1 MKLHMESKFDKEY
14 KRICEE
20 YQLNEGIKEIWN
32 NILEKVAQEFSNIH
46 KVKVNPKS
54 LLYILDTLYQ
64 YKIHL
69 KVKDETAEEYIQKR
83 LGELITV

>member
-1 MKLHMESKFDKEY
+1 M
-14 KRICEE
+14 
-20 YQLNEGIKEIWN
+20 
-32 NILEKVAQEFSNIH
+32 EKVAQEFSDIH
-46 KVKVNPKS
+46 KVKVTPKS

-64 YKIHL
+64 NKIYQYKTHL